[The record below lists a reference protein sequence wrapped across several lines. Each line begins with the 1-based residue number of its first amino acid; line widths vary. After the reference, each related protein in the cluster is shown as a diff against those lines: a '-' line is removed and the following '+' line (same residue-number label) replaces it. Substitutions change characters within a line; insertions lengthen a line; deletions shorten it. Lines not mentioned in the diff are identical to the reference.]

1 MNKGRRKATLIGL
14 VLATVGL
21 VAWIVSRPS
30 EPRYDNLSLTQLT
43 WYLSVG
49 NAPNRPTW
57 EELQYAEYGIWSI
70 GTNGIPFLISN
81 IRNRPAP
88 WVNQLRNR
96 LAKSPFSRFTSLLP
110 VDSSSEAAQAFRVLG
125 PLAKPWLGELAS
137 MVTNSSPDAATD
149 ALWAISNIRDEE
161 ACSVLIRAMA
171 STNLEIRGWAVAALG
186 DMGWRG
192 RAAVPQLV
200 EILQSTNNR
209 VPFMAAWSLASISTS
224 PEVTMPA
231 LIERLKVCQSSE
243 AVPVMNA
250 FASYGRLAIEVL
262 PLVRERAASSNEWVA
277 LAAKEALSKIQCEV
291 RDGAIIRGPIQKR
304 KIALTF
310 TAHEFGEGGVTI
322 LDELARQQSKAS
334 FFLTGDFLSSPG
346 FASLA
351 DRLKREGHLLGPHS
365 DRHLLYCSWDSAR
378 TTLIT
383 RHEFRQDFFNNVL
396 KIAPAELRES
406 VFGGGP
412 RRGTS
417 YLLPP
422 FEHYNRDIADWTRE
436 LGRTLINFTPG
447 TRSNADYTGEADTN
461 FVSSQAIFDSILK
474 REREDPHGLN
484 GFILLL
490 HLGSGPGRKDKFHTR
505 FGELLDVLAAKG
517 YQFVRV
523 DELLEPKPEDAKP
536 TAE

>member
-1 MNKGRRKATLIGL
+1 
-14 VLATVGL
+14 
-21 VAWIVSRPS
+21 
-30 EPRYDNLSLTQLT
+30 
-43 WYLSVG
+43 
-49 NAPNRPTW
+49 
-57 EELQYAEYGIWSI
+57 
-70 GTNGIPFLISN
+70 
-81 IRNRPAP
+81 
-88 WVNQLRNR
+88 
-96 LAKSPFSRFTSLLP
+96 
-110 VDSSSEAAQAFRVLG
+110 
-125 PLAKPWLGELAS
+125 
-137 MVTNSSPDAATD
+137 
-149 ALWAISNIRDEE
+149 
-161 ACSVLIRAMA
+161 
-171 STNLEIRGWAVAALG
+171 
-186 DMGWRG
+186 
-192 RAAVPQLV
+192 
-200 EILQSTNNR
+200 
-209 VPFMAAWSLASISTS
+209 
-224 PEVTMPA
+224 MPA